1 MPASLKV
8 TWNDPPGSL
17 IPESKRP
24 SMAPGAPDVTV
35 CGSPA
40 KVHRT
45 TSPTLIVCD
54 SGWNRKLTEATV
66 TVAALAGPVTRSTRA
81 AVAAA
86 MIPARPGLRLA
97 VLSAIE
103 G

>member
-1 MPASLKV
+1 MPAASKV
-8 TWNDPPGSL
+8 TWNEPPEFV
-17 IPESKRP
+17 IPESNRP
-24 SMAPGAPDVTV
+24 SGAPGVPEVTV

-45 TSPTLIVCD
+45 TSPMLTVCD
-54 SGWNRKLTEATV
+54 SGWKRKLTEATV
-66 TVAALAGPVTRSTRA
+66 TVVALAGLVTKSRNA

-97 VLSAIE
+97 MWPAIE